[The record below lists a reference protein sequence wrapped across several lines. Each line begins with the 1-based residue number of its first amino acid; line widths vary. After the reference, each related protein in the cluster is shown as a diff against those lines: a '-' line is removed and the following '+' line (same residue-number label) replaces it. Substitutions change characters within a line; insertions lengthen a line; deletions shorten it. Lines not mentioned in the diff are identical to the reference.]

1 MSHCLAR
8 PASSDIK
15 LPCEG
20 GLQII
25 QLSEPGCFI
34 ESAYSKSRGQLYVI
48 EVRHG
53 PADGNVVTMKNDD
66 NSSINIVNN
75 EEVLGNI
82 TKRRQRSQR
91 QRRVFGHYFR
101 EDVFEQ

>member
-1 MSHCLAR
+1 M
-8 PASSDIK
+8 
-15 LPCEG
+15 
-20 GLQII
+20 
-25 QLSEPGCFI
+25 
-34 ESAYSKSRGQLYVI
+34 I

-66 NSSINIVNN
+66 NSSINIVKN

-82 TKRRQRSQR
+82 TKHRQRSQR

-101 EDVFEQ
+101 EDVFEQLVLDSKIDGSRRRGQQRKKYLDDSAIEGNNISKGKLLH